1 MTSMSTSS
9 VAPAKRRALP
19 EVIADELRATIVRT
33 GEPGSELPREQELID
48 RFGVSKP
55 TVREALRILEVEG
68 LVTMRRGINGG
79 AFVAE
84 PSMNAPGRAFSV
96 MLRRQD
102 VTLAD
107 VFVARQVIE
116 PAAARLAAE
125 QRNGAALREIV
136 DREQRVLAEGGE
148 IVPTEV
154 EFHDA
159 LLEASGSVTLASL
172 GRLLEMI
179 VAKHASDNMVLY
191 RGDAENVKHT
201 NDLAHRAHVLITEA
215 IEAGDPVRAERRA
228 SRHLDAVLGETKID
242 ATEIADIF

>member
-1 MTSMSTSS
+1 MTSTATTRSG
-9 VAPAKRRALP
+9 KRRALP
-19 EVIADELRATIVRT
+19 EVIADELRATIVRS

-48 RFGVSKP
+48 RYGVSKP

-84 PSMNAPGRAFSV
+84 PSMGALGRAFSV
-96 MLRRQD
+96 MLRRAE

-116 PAAARLAAE
+116 PAAARLAAQ

-136 DREQRVLAEGGE
+136 DREERILAEGGE
-148 IVPTEV
+148 IVPSEV

-159 LLEASGSVTLASL
+159 LLEAGGSTTLASL

-179 VAKHASDNMVLY
+179 VAKHASDNMALY
-191 RGDAENVKHT
+191 RGDAGCVKNT
-201 NDLAHRAHVLITEA
+201 NDQAHRAHTLIVEA
-215 IEAGDPVRAERRA
+215 IEAGDAERAERRA
-228 SRHLDAVLGETKID
+228 SGHLHAVLGDTRID
-242 ATEIADIF
+242 PDEIADIF